1 MIIFG
6 CVCKKPYK
14 LLVSNII
21 YMPVA
26 HTSTSVR
33 GPSLQT
39 YDTLGGSQVC
49 DSAGDH
55 VSATNL
61 LCIYQTLKRCDFIC
75 MLTLK
80 IFVYTVVTF
89 FVSLFIFGFLS
100 NDPARNPGK
109 GNLDS
114 FYSHPH
120 LQSYAFA
127 KEYLWCLC
135 KNAHRRSQPSEII
148 FTPFTWLRS

>member
-1 MIIFG
+1 M
-6 CVCKKPYK
+6 
-14 LLVSNII
+14 LV
-21 YMPVA
+21 
-26 HTSTSVR
+26 TKSVYVS
-33 GPSLQT
+33 GFSL
-39 YDTLGGSQVC
+39 
-49 DSAGDH
+49 H
-55 VSATNL
+55 L

-114 FYSHPH
+114 FYS
-120 LQSYAFA
+120 L
-127 KEYLWCLC
+127 
-135 KNAHRRSQPSEII
+135 AHIVDVTHTQLRI
-148 FTPFTWLRS
+148 TP